1 MTKHNEIMREIS
13 RALELLGA
21 DRELLA
27 TVGSWG
33 DTQSDDETLKELRDW
48 NESYYEHHNR
58 PFCQTHNIEMKL
70 RQNVTTGEIALAC
83 QFCDADLPHGDMT

>member
-1 MTKHNEIMREIS
+1 MTKHDEVMREIS

-33 DTQSDDETLKELRDW
+33 DTQSDDETLKELREW
-48 NESYYEHHNR
+48 NDGYYEHHNR
-58 PFCQTHNIEMKL
+58 PFCHKHNIEMKL
-70 RQNVTTGEIALAC
+70 RQNPNTGEIALAC
-83 QFCDADLPHGDMT
+83 PSCDADLSHGDMT